1 MLRIIADFI
10 KEDPGEFFG
19 GIAAWGSIIAFIFM
33 ASVMFG

>member
-10 KEDPGEFFG
+10 KEEPGEFFG
-19 GIAAWGSIIAFIFM
+19 GIAAWGSIVAFIFM

>member
-10 KEDPGEFFG
+10 KEEPGEFFG

-33 ASVMFG
+33 SSVMFG